1 MSHVLSSLL
10 SIRENGLIFN
20 LLGSNCSASACA
32 VVQLYLAST
41 ACKEKRSEWQIH
53 SCGVVCVVQDKQLH
67 STFIRLYCV
76 KRAKLLWEQE
86 VYSPFTYSTP
96 RPFFHT
102 FPSDECWAGLNFSDE
117 DEASRFHKAVQSCI
131 RNTKAG
137 PAFVRT
143 HSLDSA
149 SGWLL
154 RSKLTTC
161 LSQGCSVSPKAPAS
175 VHSEMTQSL
184 SLAKRKGPLPPIPD
198 TKPSARSVS
207 PHHEH
212 VTEGLS
218 IPLPLT
224 YPAPKPNNN
233 TTGVKKSAS
242 FSPASKQQHN
252 INNTTQ
258 NNNTTTKH
266 KTTITTQQ
274 QHKTTTTS
282 TTTSI
287 TLSIHFINVCLLF
300 IFLTGRK
307 L

>member
-76 KRAKLLWEQE
+76 K
-86 VYSPFTYSTP
+86 
-96 RPFFHT
+96 
-102 FPSDECWAGLNFSDE
+102 ECWAGLNFSDE